1 MTERRVVVFGPHLP
15 SPSPAARL
23 CARLGTEH
31 AHAGAS
37 VLTVDSVPS
46 AAERR
51 VILRG
56 LPGAAAVAWLSRH
69 ADLVELVLVPGLV
82 QRPGARSPEHRAI
95 AAAWRAALGTSGSAR
110 VHVLEAVD
118 LRQLGLQTGVGGAAG
133 IEVVEHPAAI
143 DPSPVLPGDQVAGPG
158 PDDGWAVWAAA
169 VARNAAADRQAG
181 LSLRLPIPPPPYR
194 SRNQRIVDHLRDHHG
209 KPGRLAVQAILATK
223 GQARAAV
230 AAVRGRASRG

>member
-1 MTERRVVVFGPHLP
+1 MTERRVVVIGPHLP

-37 VLTVDSVPS
+37 VLTVDSVAS

-51 VILRG
+51 VVLRG
-56 LPGAAAVAWLSRH
+56 LLGAAAVAWLGCQ

-82 QRPGARSPEHRAI
+82 QRAGARSPEHRAI
-95 AAAWRAALGTSGSAR
+95 AAAWRTALRTSRSAR
-110 VHVLEAVD
+110 VHVLEAID
-118 LRQLGLQTGVGGAAG
+118 LRQLGLHPGAGGPAG
-133 IEVVEHPAAI
+133 IEVVEHPAVLA
-143 DPSPVLPGDQVAGPG
+143 PSPVLPQDQAAGPG

-169 VARNAAADRQAG
+169 VARNAAADREAG

-209 KPGRLAVQAILATK
+209 RPGRLAVQAILATK
-223 GQARAAV
+223 RGARAAV
-230 AAVRGRASRG
+230 AAVRQRPPRG